1 MKKTGIATLL
11 LLAAA
16 AAASPASA
24 NWFFRP
30 GAGVSLNVGSAP
42 NPTPNDLRI
51 LYGPSR
57 YGVYP
62 TRVGVEVLRDMS
74 GKTVYGENGERLG
87 MIATVDEA
95 SRLAKLQ
102 LPDGRSIAV
111 DANLLINETDRV
123 VAPTL
128 SLAEVMARA

>member
-1 MKKTGIATLL
+1 MKKTGITTLL
-11 LLAAA
+11 LLAAVVA
-16 AAASPASA
+16 ATPASA

-51 LYGPSR
+51 LYGPNR
-57 YGVYP
+57 YSVYP
-62 TRVGVEVLRDMS
+62 TRISVEVLRDMT

-87 MIATVDEA
+87 MIATVDEV
-95 SRLAKLQ
+95 SRLAELQ
-102 LPDGRSIAV
+102 LADGRSIAV
-111 DANLLINETDRV
+111 DANLLINEMDRV
-123 VAPTL
+123 IAPTL